1 MILILCKLIKTHDEG
16 SVCFPDGLIG
26 TFISFVH
33 STVFFAIPFGARRK
47 SPEPVLVNIIL
58 VSSFAREFVIHS
70 REKTE
75 K

>member
-1 MILILCKLIKTHDEG
+1 LIKTHDEG
-16 SVCFPDGLIG
+16 SVCLPDGLIG

-33 STVFFAIPFGARRK
+33 LTVLFAITLGARRK